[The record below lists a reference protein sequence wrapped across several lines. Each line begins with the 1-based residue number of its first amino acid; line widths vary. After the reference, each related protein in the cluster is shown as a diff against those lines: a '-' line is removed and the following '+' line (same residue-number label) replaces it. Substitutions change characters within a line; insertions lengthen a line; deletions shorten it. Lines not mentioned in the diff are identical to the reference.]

1 MLVFVDADDDVTEV
15 GRDDEDKN
23 DVEEVEGEIEEEE
36 VVQKGSRKLRVVVMV
51 MPISTTNLFMIYS
64 TIASRV
70 SIGNLLVVAMRV
82 CISCGLLFDSLFL
95 VIEKLS

>member
-23 DVEEVEGEIEEEE
+23 DVEEVEGEIEEE